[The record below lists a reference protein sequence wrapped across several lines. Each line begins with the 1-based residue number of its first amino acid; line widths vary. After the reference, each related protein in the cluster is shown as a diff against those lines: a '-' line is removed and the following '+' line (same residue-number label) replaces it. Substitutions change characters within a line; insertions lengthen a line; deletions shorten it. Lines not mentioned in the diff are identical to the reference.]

1 MNKQEIIQ
9 KVTEIIQKESELEV
23 VIKINDDLANLGI
36 NSLNFIRMIVRL
48 EEAFNIEF
56 PDEALEYD
64 KFNTIL
70 EIATYIDNFLLN
82 N

>member
-70 EIATYIDNFLLN
+70 EIATYIDNF
-82 N
+82 

>member
-70 EIATYIDNFLLN
+70 EIVTYIDNFLLN

>member
-70 EIATYIDNFLLN
+70 EIATYIANFLLN

>member
-1 MNKQEIIQ
+1 MNKQEITQ

>member
-70 EIATYIDNFLLN
+70 EIATYIDNFLL
-82 N
+82 

>member
-23 VIKINDDLANLGI
+23 IIKINDDLANLGI

>member
-23 VIKINDDLANLGI
+23 VIKINDNLANLGI